1 MSSLKTSLIILII
14 LIAGITAVSASISVK
29 NIAITPTGDLVSGQ
43 TPPNPVAVSFV
54 IDFTASGGETFPSEE
69 TLTMSTDL
77 ENGQWSYITSLDGN
91 ANPAV
96 TANGRNLN
104 INGWVLSY
112 PSKREL
118 SMRVTLNGEVPTV
131 TASGNKTI
139 LRVAELSGKSEAV
152 AGSEVI
158 KERYII
164 NPGDKSKAISDVKTA
179 LTTFR
184 ALIDEKAL
192 AGVDTTAAMEK
203 YSAANTAIQNAEKA
217 SSFAAAQTYLNNAQ
231 VLLKDGQAALDRSIA
246 QQVINAAQ
254 TPIDQTDD
262 LITYFKVNRSMGKDP
277 RLESIIQK
285 RDRAADLLSEAN
297 DLLPKNDFSGA
308 KDKALQSSDMATES
322 YNAALALRKD
332 IGEANPLDSVT
343 KGIGGIFGGA
353 ASGLAGIL
361 IYIVI
366 IVVIAIVVVIGIIIY
381 RRRKND
387 WDELA

>member
-1 MSSLKTSLIILII
+1 M
-14 LIAGITAVSASISVK
+14 
-29 NIAITPTGDLVSGQ
+29 
-43 TPPNPVAVSFV
+43 
-54 IDFTASGGETFPSEE
+54 
-69 TLTMSTDL
+69 
-77 ENGQWSYITSLDGN
+77 
-91 ANPAV
+91 
-96 TANGRNLN
+96 
-104 INGWVLSY
+104 
-112 PSKREL
+112 
-118 SMRVTLNGEVPTV
+118 
-131 TASGNKTI
+131 
-139 LRVAELSGKSEAV
+139 
-152 AGSEVI
+152 I

-164 NPGDKSKAISDVKTA
+164 NPGDKAKAVSDVKTS

-184 ALIDEKAL
+184 ALIDEKAQ
-192 AGVDTTAAMEK
+192 AGIDTTAAMEK
-203 YSAANTAIQNAEKA
+203 YSAANTAIQNADKA

-231 VLLKDGQAALDRSIA
+231 VLLKDGQTALDRSIA

-262 LITYFKVNRSMGKDP
+262 LITYFKVNRSMGNDP
-277 RLESIIQK
+277 RLASIIQK

-332 IGEANPLDSVT
+332 IGEANPMDSVT

-361 IYIVI
+361 IYIAI
-366 IVVIAIVVVIGIIIY
+366 IAVIAVVVVIGIIIY
-381 RRRKND
+381 RRRQND